1 MVDSNDPLEQ
11 SLRSKLL
18 ELSQALLDSKER
30 SVAIERALTEEQ
42 RLRGEGEVR
51 LRECESVIQELQGQI
66 EVNKQTMEGGQ
77 RSGTACV
84 RVLGWRACAGGEPWK
99 HGTGLLKRGTCL
111 FLRHAP
117 NTLEHGR
124 VLSYTD
130 RAEARSSDLCKAC
143 RRL

>member
-84 RVLGWRACAGGEPWK
+84 RGCWGGGLAPGVS
-99 HGTGLLKRGTCL
+99 HGSM
-111 FLRHAP
+111 AP
-117 NTLEHGR
+117 VSSSVALASSCTMHQI
-124 VLSYTD
+124 
-130 RAEARSSDLCKAC
+130 RSSTDAC
-143 RRL
+143 SHRDR